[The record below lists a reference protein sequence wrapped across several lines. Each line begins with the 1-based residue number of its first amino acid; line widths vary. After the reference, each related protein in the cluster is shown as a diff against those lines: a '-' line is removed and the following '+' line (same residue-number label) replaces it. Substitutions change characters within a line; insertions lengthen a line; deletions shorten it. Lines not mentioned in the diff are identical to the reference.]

1 MLQRILLVCIT
12 FSVPFLVSA
21 QLDLLGISNPE
32 IGITLSPSY
41 PSPGEVVTA
50 SLDDYAGGVF
60 GAQINWSYNGEPI
73 LDATNE
79 RQIQFIASSAGVE
92 SIIEAELILAQ
103 GGSQIIRESIR
114 PVFMDIIIE
123 PQTRV
128 PDWYLGRALPSLGA
142 QVNATVLLNDGS
154 FINPQNVVY
163 TWRLNKNVLEGGP
176 VRGGN
181 QMAFSTPRGR
191 SMVLSVTAAD
201 TAGEVIASRLI
212 LVNAVTPELAFY
224 EKHTL
229 YGQRQLPIDGQ
240 TSVIGNVLTLKAE
253 PFFLDTRV
261 YNNPDVSEWEINR
274 QSTDNGIQN
283 PYEITLQRGAT
294 SGQTLVNFH
303 VRSLQEVLQGAE
315 EAIVVN
321 F

>member
-1 MLQRILLVCIT
+1 M
-12 FSVPFLVSA
+12 